1 MENHTKTHEKQV
13 IAITA
18 TCHGVV
24 HILELS
30 YGAVLLS
37 IGKEFGVSFA
47 ILGLLA
53 NILGFTFGL
62 SALPF
67 GILADRIDPRK
78 LLILCCLGMS
88 VSAVAIGLAPNIY
101 LVGVALMFLGLVMG
115 IYHPTGASYISRNV
129 TKSSLGFGLQGVGG
143 NLGVALGPLLAGQIA
158 FLLNWRAAYLIFSV
172 PPLILAIAIFLARN
186 NRGLETPGINGTKAE
201 TKAEKESLK
210 AYLLPLGLIFSTQ
223 VMLNLVYR
231 GMVTFMPAYLSQNV
245 ASLFPTVNKQL
256 IAGYVT
262 TFILIFGVGGQFLGG
277 LLCQRMRHE
286 VVAMA
291 INLIGVPLLIMIGNS
306 SGGLLIF
313 IASIFAFFHFMGQ
326 PVYNTLVADY
336 SPSSRRGTVF
346 GSYFFFNFGLGSFSA
361 TILGLVAD
369 HMGLNWVFIV
379 SSVFGLVAVFLISG
393 LLFRRSV
400 IKKK

>member
-1 MENHTKTHEKQV
+1 M

-18 TCHGVV
+18 TCHGIV
-24 HILELS
+24 HVLELT

-78 LLILCCLGMS
+78 LLIFCCLGMS
-88 VSAVAIGLAPNIY
+88 VAALAIGLAPSIY
-101 LVGVALMFLGLVMG
+101 LVGVALMFQGLVMG

-129 TKSSLGFGLQGVGG
+129 TKSSIGFGLQGVGG

-172 PPLILAIAIFLARN
+172 PPLILATVIYLARN
-186 NRGLETPGINGTKAE
+186 NSPEIVQNMKEGTKV
-201 TKAEKESLK
+201 EKESLK
-210 AYLLPLGLIFSTQ
+210 PYIMPLALIFSTQ
-223 VMLNLVYR
+223 VMLSLVYR

-245 ASLFPTVNKQL
+245 SALFPGVNKQL
-256 IAGYVT
+256 IASYAT
-262 TFILIFGVGGQFLGG
+262 TFILFFGVGGQFLGG
-277 LLCQRMRHE
+277 LLSERMRHE
-286 VVAMA
+286 VLGIVVTLAA
-291 INLIGVPLLIMIGNS
+291 VPLLFMVGK
-306 SGGLLIF
+306 SGGVTLIVF
-313 IASIFAFFHFMGQ
+313 SAAFAFFHFMGQ

-336 SPSSRRGTVF
+336 SPSSRRGAVF
-346 GSYFFFNFGLGSFSA
+346 GAYFFFNFGLGSFSA

-369 HMGLNWVFIV
+369 RMGLSQVFIV
-379 SSVFGLVAVFLISG
+379 SSVFGLIGVFFVSG
-393 LLFRRSV
+393 LLFHRFGV
-400 IKKK
+400 KK